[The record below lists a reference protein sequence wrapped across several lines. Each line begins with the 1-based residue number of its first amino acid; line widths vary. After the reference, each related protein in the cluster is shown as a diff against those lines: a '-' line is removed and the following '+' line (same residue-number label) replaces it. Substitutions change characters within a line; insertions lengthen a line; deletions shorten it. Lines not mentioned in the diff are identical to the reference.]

1 MSLQA
6 KLDEDLKHAMRQGD
20 VLRRSVI
27 RLLRSEIRNEEIN
40 KRIDLDDDAVI
51 GVLSRQAQQ
60 RRESIEAFTKGDR
73 EDLADKE
80 KAELA
85 IILEYL
91 PAQMS
96 PEEIGALIQQA
107 VQEVGATGPQDMGKV
122 MGWVMPRVRGK
133 AEGHAVSATASE
145 MLQSLAG

>member
-6 KLDEDLKHAMRQGD
+6 RLDQDLKHAMRQGE

-27 RLLRSEIRNEEIN
+27 RLVRADIRNEEIA
-40 KRIDLDDDAVI
+40 KRADLDDDGI
-51 GVLSRQAQQ
+51 LGVLSRQAQQ
-60 RRESIEAFTKGDR
+60 RRESIEAYGKGNR
-73 EDLADKE
+73 QDLVDKE

-91 PAQMS
+91 PQQMS
-96 PEEIGALIQQA
+96 PEEIGRVIQQA
-107 VQEVGATGPQDMGKV
+107 VEEVGATGPQDMGKV
-122 MGWVMPRVRGK
+122 MAWVMPRVRGK
-133 AEGHAVSATASE
+133 AEGRAVSATASE